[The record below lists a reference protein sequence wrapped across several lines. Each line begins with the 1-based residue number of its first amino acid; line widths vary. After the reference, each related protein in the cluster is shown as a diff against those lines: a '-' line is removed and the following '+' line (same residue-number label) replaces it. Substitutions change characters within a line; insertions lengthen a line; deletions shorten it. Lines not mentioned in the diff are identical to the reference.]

1 MTLEIKPMPG
11 KVVIVPED
19 FIPHDTFLHLPE
31 SAKNRDMPERGTVL
45 AIGARRCD
53 KSGNPIDYEF
63 KQGQRVFFPRFSGTW
78 LEVRG
83 HKLIMVAAKD
93 IAAVL

>member
-1 MTLEIKPMPG
+1 MPG
-11 KVVIVPED
+11 KVIIQPEQYTPAESS
-19 FIPHDTFLHLPE
+19 IIHMPE

-53 KSGNPIDYEF
+53 KSGNLIDYEF
-63 KQGQRVFFPRFSGTW
+63 KQHDRVFFPRFSGTW
-78 LEVRG
+78 LEVRS

-93 IAAVL
+93 IAAIL